1 MEGRSIKLGC
11 CMYKSLQIV
20 AFALS
25 LLPQVPASAAPAD
38 QQIDVT
44 LSNFSFAPN
53 MLRLQRNT
61 SYTLHLMNRASGGH
75 SFSAPELFAAAQIA
89 PEDGVKITNGK
100 IEIPAGQTVDI
111 HLTPM
116 MVGNYAIV
124 CTHFLHQSF
133 GMRGTATIE

>member
-1 MEGRSIKLGC
+1 MYRSLH
-11 CMYKSLQIV
+11 V
-20 AFALS
+20 AALALL
-25 LLPQVPASAAPAD
+25 LLPQLPASAAPAD

-75 SFSAPELFAAAQIA
+75 SFSAPELFAAAQVA
-89 PEDGVKITNGK
+89 PEDSGKILNGK
-100 IEIPAGQTVDI
+100 IEIPSGQAVDI

-116 MVGNYAIV
+116 AAGSYSIV

-133 GMRGTATIE
+133 GMRGTALIE